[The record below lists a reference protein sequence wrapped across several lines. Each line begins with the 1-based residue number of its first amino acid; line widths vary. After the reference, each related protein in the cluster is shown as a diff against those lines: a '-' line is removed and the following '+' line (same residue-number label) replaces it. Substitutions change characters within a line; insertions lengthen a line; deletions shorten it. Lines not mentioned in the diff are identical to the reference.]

1 MSLWVWYYLY
11 AHLIV
16 LHVAMT
22 MHANNLTNYFPL
34 WYKKGIVVA
43 SIAFVLHI
51 IFMQKSRPKYVTIFT
66 TYIITDFK
74 LT

>member
-22 MHANNLTNYFPL
+22 MHTNNLTNYFPL
-34 WYKKGIVVA
+34 WYKKGI
-43 SIAFVLHI
+43 AFVLHI
-51 IFMQKSRPKYVTIFT
+51 IFVQKSRPKYVTIFT

-74 LT
+74 LS